1 MTDAFSIP
9 HLLDVSPQN
18 GATVDHVVGE
28 GNGMDAPADE
38 AGVADLSVVK
48 QRSPPV
54 VKCNGGVG
62 ADVKGLVVE
71 GAVAMP
77 SDSVVTVSAIPAEQV
92 AEPEEMPALL
102 AKKLCL
108 LAPAI
113 AAGLNGGEEAGSHV
127 PEPLAGVA
135 EATVETAPRPTVGVV
150 EEPPQGLPAVTAGA
164 QVEIKTEAVPAAE
177 KNELE
182 RILDELIR

>member
-28 GNGMDAPADE
+28 GNGMGEPADE

-62 ADVKGLVVE
+62 ADVNGPVVE

-77 SDSVVTVSAIPAEQV
+77 SDSVVAVSAIPAEQV
-92 AEPEEMPALL
+92 AEPEEIPALL
-102 AKKLCL
+102 AMKLCL
-108 LAPAI
+108 HAPAI
-113 AAGLNGGEEAGSHV
+113 ATGLNGGEEAV
-127 PEPLAGVA
+127 PEPLAGMA
-135 EATVETAPRPTVGVV
+135 EAPVEAAPRPTGGVV
-150 EEPPQGLPAVTAGA
+150 EEPPPGLPAVTAGA
-164 QVEIKTEAVPAAE
+164 QAEIKTEVVPAAE